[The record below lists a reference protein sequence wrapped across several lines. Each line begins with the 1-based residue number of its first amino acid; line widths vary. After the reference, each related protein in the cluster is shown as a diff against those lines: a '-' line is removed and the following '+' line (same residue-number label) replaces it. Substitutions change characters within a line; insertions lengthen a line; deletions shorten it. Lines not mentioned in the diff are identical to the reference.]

1 LTGHFGL
8 KGLFGIDF
16 VIDEG
21 GRPFLVE
28 INPRYSASMELIE
41 HDLNVS
47 FTSLH
52 VSACLGKM
60 AKLAVQST
68 QGFTAKG

>member
-1 LTGHFGL
+1 
-8 KGLFGIDF
+8 
-16 VIDEG
+16 
-21 GRPFLVE
+21 VE

-68 QGFTAKG
+68 QASRPRG